1 MNVNRNSLLSWFLT
15 IVLLSTLILSSAVS
29 SPAVAA
35 PAAQPDAPQDTVQ
48 LQLVASGLARPVD
61 LTAPP
66 GDRAR
71 LFVVEKTGY
80 IRIVTIANGV
90 YTLLATPFLDIDLLV
105 GSGGNEQGLLGL
117 AFHPD
122 YAANGYFYVNY
133 TNNSGDTIVARYRV
147 SKSNAN
153 LADPASALQVLFVD
167 QPYSNHNGGQL
178 QFGPDG
184 YLYIGLGDGGSGGDP
199 QDRAQNPGVLLGKML
214 RIDVDGGAPYA
225 IPPSNPFVGAG
236 NPLDE
241 IWALGLRNP
250 WRFSFD
256 RLTGAMWIG
265 DVGQEVWEEINL
277 ELAGDL
283 GGRNWGWRCKEGTHV
298 YNTSGLCPSDLSVLD
313 DPIYEYSHTGGNCA
327 VTGGYVYRGSP
338 NSPHFGSYLF
348 ADYCV
353 GNQVRMLRNTGSA
366 WVRTDY
372 TLVPPVGLGLSRM
385 TAFGQDAIGNVY
397 GIDDINGST
406 PNTGEV
412 YLLQLRPAACVAGN
426 YDLNGDGQIDVVDI
440 QLAAGDWQRPDFVPD
455 YDVNCSGAVDIVD
468 VQSVAAAW
476 TGTLVE

>member
-1 MNVNRNSLLSWFLT
+1 MKVRAVSVLSSLLAS
-15 IVLLSTLILSSAVS
+15 VLLSSVILFGAGASLAITG
-29 SPAVAA
+29 PET
-35 PAAQPDAPQDTVQ
+35 PGDTVQ

-66 GDRAR
+66 GDRSR

-90 YTLLATPFLDIDLLV
+90 YALLPTPFLDIDALV

-122 YAANGYFYVNY
+122 YASNGYFFISY
-133 TNNSGDTIVARYRV
+133 TNNEGDTIVARYSV
-147 SKSNAN
+147 SAGNLNA
-153 LADPASALQVLFVD
+153 ADPASAQQVLFVD

-199 QDRAQNPGVLLGKML
+199 GDRAQNPGELLGKML

-225 IPPSNPFVGAG
+225 IPPGNPFAG
-236 NPLDE
+236 SGLPLDE

-256 RLTGAMWIG
+256 RLTGALWIG
-265 DVGQEVWEEINL
+265 DVGQLNWEEINL
-277 ELAGDL
+277 EPAGDP
-283 GGRNWGWRCKEGTHV
+283 GGRNWGWRCMEGAHI
-298 YNTSGLCPSDLSVLD
+298 YDTSGICPTDLSVLD
-313 DPIYEYSHTGGNCA
+313 DPLYEYSHADGCA
-327 VTGGYVYRGSP
+327 ITGGYVYRGSP
-338 NSPHFGSYLF
+338 NSSHFGSYLF

-366 WVRTDY
+366 WARTDY
-372 TLVPPVGLGLSRM
+372 SLVAPAGLGLSRL
-385 TAFGQDAIGNVY
+385 TSFGQDALGNVY
-397 GIDDINGST
+397 AIDDNNTGV
-406 PNTGEV
+406 PNSGEV

-426 YDLNGDGQIDVVDI
+426 FDLNGDGQVNVVDI
-440 QLAAGDWQRPDFVPD
+440 QLAAGDWQRPDFAPD
-455 YDVNCSGAVDIVD
+455 YDVDCNSAVDIVD

-476 TGTLVE
+476 QG